1 MTKTEKARAFD
12 SQNLVEKF
20 NQLYPV
26 GSKVMLRKVKS
37 KSFNYKEYTVRKEAF
52 CTNSFDAVAYFDG
65 ISGYFSIDTDFV
77 QYTS

>member
-12 SQNLVEKF
+12 AQNLVEKF

-26 GSKVMLRKVKS
+26 GSKVMLRKVAS
-37 KSFNYKEYTVRKEAF
+37 KSFPYQKYIVKKEAF
-52 CTNSFDAVAYFDG
+52 CTNSFDAMAFFDG

-77 QYTS
+77 QYPS